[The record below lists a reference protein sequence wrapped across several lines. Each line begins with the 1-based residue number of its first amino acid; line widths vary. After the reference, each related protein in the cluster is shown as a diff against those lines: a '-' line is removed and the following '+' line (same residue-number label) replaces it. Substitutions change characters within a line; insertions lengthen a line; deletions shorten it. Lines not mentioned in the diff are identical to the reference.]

1 MKSSLLR
8 TREKFRQQ
16 RQTAESAIRLRGNLE
31 AANYQLRNARNEV
44 ERLKN
49 RLARVTSSTIDRD
62 PLSRHIN
69 FCVRIDQRNLERDRE
84 AVIEEAMR
92 QLANDIRKQGI

>member
-8 TREKFRQQ
+8 TRDRIRQQ
-16 RQTAESAIRLRGNLE
+16 RRTAESAIRLRGNLE
-31 AANYQLRNARNEV
+31 ASEYQLRNAKNEV

-49 RLARVTSSTIDRD
+49 RLARVTSSEIERD
-62 PLSRHIN
+62 PFSRHVN
-69 FCVRIDQRNLERDRE
+69 FCVRIDQRNLERNRE

-92 QLANDIRKQGI
+92 QLANNIRRQGI